1 MDEVKVEELSC
12 GLDLSKT
19 AIVVAY
25 DEEMGIGKDGAL
37 PWHIPE
43 ELQHFKNVTNNS
55 IVIMGR
61 ITYESLPT
69 KYRPLPDRL
78 NMVITSYP
86 SECYRKVENSN
97 NPLETSSNNLL
108 NAIKTSKKLL
118 DAISNKD
125 HFDAKFR
132 MYQAYTYKM
141 FQNRDILYNSIKNL
155 NWAYIIGGATVY
167 DQAVKLGVPKI
178 IASEIKGKYNCDRFF
193 PNIKDDP
200 SWSRS
205 LYHQHEKFD
214 VVIYE
219 RAIKLPHEHEKEQE
233 VC

>member
-12 GLDLSKT
+12 GLDLRKT

-25 DEEMGIGKDGAL
+25 DEEMGIGKDGTL

-78 NMVITSYP
+78 NMVITSYL
-86 SECYRKVENSN
+86 SDCYRKVESSN
-97 NPLETSSNNLL
+97 NPLETTASSLL
-108 NAIKTSKKLL
+108 NAVKKSKEIL
-118 DAISNKD
+118 DKVVDKD
-125 HFDAKFR
+125 DSDNRRKIYKHYSYK
-132 MYQAYTYKM
+132 MYQ
-141 FQNRDILYNSIKNL
+141 NRYILHNKLKNV

-167 DQAVKLGVPKI
+167 DQAVRLGVPKI

-205 LYHQHEKFD
+205 LYCQHEKFD